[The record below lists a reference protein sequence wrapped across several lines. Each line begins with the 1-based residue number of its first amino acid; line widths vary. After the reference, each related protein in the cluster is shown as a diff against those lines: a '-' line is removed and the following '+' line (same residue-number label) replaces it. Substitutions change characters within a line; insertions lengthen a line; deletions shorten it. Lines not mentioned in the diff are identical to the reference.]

1 MPIPS
6 IATSTRS
13 PVVRRPTPSGVP
25 VMPGRATKIAW
36 MMLPA
41 DLLHYWL
48 GFALLAVVLGHA
60 AMAIL
65 HRRLWNEA
73 VLTRMT

>member
-1 MPIPS
+1 Y
-6 IATSTRS
+6 
-13 PVVRRPTPSGVP
+13 GVP
-25 VMPGRATKIAW
+25 VMPGRETKIEW